1 MEQVTIEEAQ
11 ERLADLMAAAAHG
24 ETVIIVGAD
33 AVPFQIVPLP
43 TTETYLGNDG
53 IRYYLRGVNYWM
65 SPQAPSITRTCRS
78 RRRSGFNPA
87 VPRGRS
93 GCLKTLMHRWMSTAK
108 RPVRFSYAVP
118 ARHS

>member
-53 IRYYLRGVNYWM
+53 IRYYLSRGELLDVTAGTIYYPNVPEPPTEWLQPGSAEGQIWM
-65 SPQAPSITRTCRS
+65 SEDFDAPLDEYGEETREI
-78 RRRSGFNPA
+78 
-87 VPRGRS
+87 
-93 GCLKTLMHRWMSTAK
+93 
-108 RPVRFSYAVP
+108 
-118 ARHS
+118 